1 MAFTNK
7 PQVFNAKIN
16 PITFG
21 ANGHEVTLGGSN
33 VYPLYSFDAPIENAP
48 KVGIEVSDKGFD
60 ATLPEMAKFY
70 EGCST
75 VVEMAKRAASAEGVD
90 FVCLRLESA
99 DPNAEN
105 TSDEE
110 CAALCKA
117 VAEAIDKPLAV
128 IGSKN
133 AEKDA
138 TLLGKVAEAL
148 TGYNPLLLSF
158 KEENYKA
165 VAASA
170 IMAYGAKAV
179 GESAVDI
186 NLAKQLNV
194 MVSQMGIA
202 AGNTVMNIGTAAAGY
217 GFEYVVSTMDR
228 VRGAALTQNDKDLQM
243 PIVTPVGDETW
254 NVKESMLEE
263 IDNPAWGARE
273 ERGIQMEIVTAAA
286 DLASGSDAVILHH
299 PASVKTVSAFVAAL
313 M

>member
-33 VYPLYSFDAPIENAP
+33 VYPLYSFDAPIPNAP
-48 KVGIEVSDKGFD
+48 KVGIQISDKGFD
-60 ATLPEMAKFY
+60 ATLPELAKFY
-70 EGCST
+70 EGCNT

-99 DPNAEN
+99 DPNGDNASVE
-105 TSDEE
+105 D
-110 CAALCKA
+110 CAALAKA

-133 AEKDA
+133 VEKDS

-148 TGYNPLLLSF
+148 NGYNPLLLSC

-165 VAASA
+165 IAASA
-170 IMAYGAKAV
+170 IMAFGAKVA

-194 MVSQMGIA
+194 LVKQMGVA
-202 AGNTVMNIGTAAAGY
+202 AGNTVMNVGTAAAGY
-217 GFEYVVSTMDR
+217 GFEYVASTMDR
-228 VRGAALTQNDKDLQM
+228 IKGAAMTQNDVDLQL
-243 PIVTPVGDETW
+243 PIVTPLGDEAW
-254 NVKESMLEE
+254 SVKETLLEE
-263 IDNPAWGARE
+263 SDNPAWGARE
-273 ERGIQMEIVTAAA
+273 ERGIQMEICTASAC
-286 DLASGSDAVILHH
+286 LASGSDAVILKH
-299 PASVKTVSAFVAAL
+299 PASVKTISAFVAAL

>member
-33 VYPLYSFDAPIENAP
+33 VYPLYAFDAPIPNAP
-48 KVGIEVSDKGFD
+48 KVGIQISDKGFD
-60 ATLPEMAKFY
+60 ATLPELAKFY
-70 EGCST
+70 EGCDT
-75 VVEMAKRAASAEGVD
+75 VVDMAKRAASAKGAD

-99 DPNAEN
+99 DPNGDDASIE
-105 TSDEE
+105 D

-133 AEKDA
+133 VEKD
-138 TLLGKVAEAL
+138 TNLLGKVADAL
-148 TGYNPLLLSF
+148 NGYNPLLLSC
-158 KEENYKA
+158 KEENYKG

-170 IMAYGAKAV
+170 IMAFGAKVA

-194 MVSQMGIA
+194 LIKQMGIA
-202 AGNTVMNIGTAAAGY
+202 PGNTVMNIGTAAAGY
-217 GFEYVVSTMDR
+217 GFEYVASTMDR
-228 VRGAALTQNDKDLQM
+228 VKGAAMTQNDVDLQL
-243 PIVTPVGDETW
+243 PIVTPLADDVWG
-254 NVKESMLEE
+254 VKETIVEE
-263 IDNPAWGARE
+263 SDTPAWGARE
-273 ERGIQMEIVTAAA
+273 ERGIQMEICTATAC
-286 DLASGSDAVILHH
+286 LASGSDAVIVKH
-299 PASVKTVSAFVAAL
+299 PASVKTLSAFVAAL

>member
-33 VYPLYSFDAPIENAP
+33 VYPLYAFDAPIANAP
-48 KVGIEVSDKGFD
+48 KVGIQISDKGYE
-60 ATLPEMAKFY
+60 AALPELAKFY
-70 EGCST
+70 EGCNT
-75 VVEMAKRAASAEGVD
+75 VVEMAKRAASAEGAD
-90 FVCLRLESA
+90 FVCLRLDSA
-99 DPNAEN
+99 DPNGDDAAIE
-105 TSDEE
+105 D

-133 AEKDA
+133 VEKDT

-148 TGYNPLLLSF
+148 NGYNPLLLSC
-158 KEENYKA
+158 KEENYKGI
-165 VAASA
+165 AASA
-170 IMAYGAKAV
+170 IMAFGAKVA

-194 MVSQMGIA
+194 LVKQMGVA
-202 AGNTVMNIGTAAAGY
+202 AGNTVMNVGTAAAGY
-217 GFEYVVSTMDR
+217 GFEYVASTMER
-228 VRGAALTQNDKDLQM
+228 VKGAAMTQNDVDLQL
-243 PIVTPVGDETW
+243 PIVTPLADDAWG
-254 NVKESMLEE
+254 VKETLLEE
-263 IDNPAWGARE
+263 SENPAWGARE
-273 ERGIQMEIVTAAA
+273 ERGIQMEICTASAC
-286 DLASGSDAVILHH
+286 LASGSDAVILKH
-299 PASVKTVSAFVAAL
+299 PASVKTISAFVAAL